1 MRYSQKNIDQY
12 LQMYPDLQRW
22 VNQCPLCGA
31 RGRMPQMPDCVG
43 SNWEVTGKIAAKTLR
58 QMLPE
63 LELDEDGFCLT
74 CSRLYRR

>member
-1 MRYSQKNIDQY
+1 
-12 LQMYPDLQRW
+12 
-22 VNQCPLCGA
+22 
-31 RGRMPQMPDCVG
+31 MPDCVG